1 MMGRSRLTVA
11 VLALSLSLMA
21 ITPILARAQTG
32 EDDNSLRVGVFPHK
46 VQISTNYHGAHLF
59 LFGVTPTDTDI
70 VLRVEGPSPAVKLS
84 RYGHVMGLLWMP
96 IEQIE
101 ATGLPGFYGVISSQP
116 LEDILTVE
124 DQRRLL
130 LDPKRNGLRKRISM
144 RYAETQT
151 EITGDRFETY
161 VNDVFDLGRGE
172 DHFLWDERGVVVA
185 GPDFEAVLNLPP
197 DAMTGDYTVH
207 VFAIRDKKVVA
218 SNSTLLRVEKSG
230 LIDMLATQAVD
241 RPSLTGLL
249 AVLLP
254 AIAGLGV
261 ARLFGMRGGH

>member
-1 MMGRSRLTVA
+1 MGRSRLAVA
-11 VLALSLSLMA
+11 VLALSLSLLA
-21 ITPILARAQTG
+21 VTPILARAQTG
-32 EDDNSLRVGVFPHK
+32 EGDNSLRVRVFPHK

-59 LFGVTPTDTDI
+59 LFGVTPTGTDI

-84 RYGHVMGLLWMP
+84 RHGHVMGLLWMP
-96 IEQIE
+96 VEQIE
-101 ATGLPGFYGVISSQP
+101 IAGLPSFYGIISSQP

-130 LDPKRNGLRKRISM
+130 LDPKWNGLRKRISM
-144 RYAETQT
+144 RNAETQAD
-151 EITGDRFETY
+151 ITGDRFETY
-161 VNDVFDLGRGE
+161 VDDVFDLGRSI
-172 DHFLWDERGVVVA
+172 DHFVWDDRGVIVA

-207 VFAIRDKKVVA
+207 VFAIHDKKVVA
-218 SNSTLLRVEKSG
+218 SSSTLLQVEKSG
-230 LIDMLATQAVD
+230 LVETLATQAVD

-254 AIAGLGV
+254 AIVGLGV